1 MRKREEHFVTIP
13 LEGGEQA
20 LEGIFIAGADGDA
33 VGVAV
38 AAPHPLYGGS
48 MDVPV
53 VNEIAYAART
63 AGLASLRFNW
73 RGVGASAGA
82 ASGDFADADADYHAA
97 LRHLVESVPGAV
109 VAAGYS
115 FGAASA
121 VRVAPAEPRV
131 RRLLLVAPPPSMLDV
146 ASLADFAGSVLL
158 IAGADDSL
166 APAAELERIAAGVP
180 RATFTAIPR
189 ADHFFSAGLA
199 DVGRI
204 AAEWLGSSARG
215 PVR

>member
-13 LEGGEQA
+13 LEGGVQA
-20 LEGIFIAGADGDA
+20 LEGIFIAGVDDDA
-33 VGVAV
+33 VGIVI

-48 MDVPV
+48 MEVPMV
-53 VNEIAYAART
+53 TEIAYAART

-82 ASGDFADADADYHAA
+82 ASGDAAEADADYCAA
-97 LRHLVESVPGAV
+97 LRHLMETVPGAG

-121 VRVAPAEPRV
+121 ARVAPGEPRV
-131 RRLLLVAPPPSMLDV
+131 RRLLLVAPPPSMIDV
-146 ASLADFAGSVLL
+146 ASLAEFAGSVLL

-166 APAAELERIAAGVP
+166 APAAELERIAADFP

-204 AAEWLGSSARG
+204 TAEWLGESARG
-215 PVR
+215 RD